1 MNIKL
6 VGRIISMVLLIEAVF
21 MVVPV
26 IIGAVDGERDVVAA
40 FSITIAIILAVCALL
55 LTLCRGKKMNE
66 SGFYSQEGFVTTGL
80 SWIFMSLLGSLPF
93 IISGQIPN
101 FFDAWFETVSGF
113 TTTGASILTN
123 VEGLSR
129 GMLYWRSFTH
139 WLGGMGVLVFMMA
152 IIPAASKRKNSDMFL
167 LRAESPGPS
176 VGKFTPHMRSTA
188 MILYLIYIVLTVL
201 CVLFLRFGGKM
212 PWFDAVCTAYGT
224 AGTGGFGIKNDSI
237 ASYSVFAQNTTTI
250 FMLLFGVNFNI
261 FYLVILGKLKTVFKN
276 EEFRTYIMIW
286 LTATLVVFVNIF
298 SMYSSAGESLRHAA
312 FQTSSIMTT
321 TGFSS
326 VDFEQWPTLSKSVLL
341 VLMLIGASAGSTG
354 GGMKV
359 SRLMLLAKS
368 LRRDV
373 RRALHPSRSV
383 SIHLDGAA
391 VSEQTISSVNAYLV
405 AYACIIVVS
414 FVAVSVD
421 GKSIT
426 TSLSAVIACFNNIGP
441 GFEMV
446 GATGNYSGFSAF
458 SKLILI
464 ADMLLGRLEIFPLL
478 AMLSRSAWDR
488 RL

>member
-1 MNIKL
+1 MNIRL

-21 MVVPV
+21 MAVPLV
-26 IIGAVDGERDVVAA
+26 IGIVDGESSVALA
-40 FSITIAIILAVCALL
+40 FGVTIAIIGVVCALL
-55 LTLCRGKKMNE
+55 LALCRGQKMNE

-113 TTTGASILTN
+113 TTTGASILTD
-123 VEGLSR
+123 VEALSR
-129 GMLYWRSFTH
+129 GLLYWRSFTH

-176 VGKFTPHMRSTA
+176 VDKFTPHMRSTA
-188 MILYLIYIVLTVL
+188 MILYVIYIVMTAM
-201 CVLFLRFGGKM
+201 CVLFLRFGGGM
-212 PWFDAVCTAYGT
+212 PWFDAICTAFGT
-224 AGTGGFGIKNDSI
+224 AGTGGFGIKNDSM
-237 ASYSVFAQNTTTI
+237 ASYSVFAQNTVTV

-261 FYLVILGKLKTVFKN
+261 FYLLILGRLRAVFRN
-276 EEFRTYIMIW
+276 EELRAYLIIW
-286 LTATLVVFVNIF
+286 GVATAVVFADIF
-298 SMYSSAGESLRHAA
+298 RMFASTGEALRHAA

-321 TGFSS
+321 TGFCTT
-326 VDFEQWPTLSKSVLL
+326 DFDRWPSLSKGVLL

-354 GGMKV
+354 GGLKV
-359 SRLMLLAKS
+359 ARLMLLAKS

-373 RRALHPSRSV
+373 RRAIHPNRTV
-383 SIHLDGAA
+383 SIHLDGTT
-391 VSEQTISSVNAYLV
+391 VSEQTVSSVSAYLV
-405 AYACIIVVS
+405 AYMSIIVLS
-414 FVAVSVD
+414 FLAVSVD
-421 GKSIT
+421 EMSLT
-426 TSLSAVIACFNNIGP
+426 TNLSAVIACFNNIGP
-441 GFEMV
+441 GFEVV

-458 SKLILI
+458 SKVVLI

-478 AMLSRSAWDR
+478 AMLSRSAWNR

>member
-6 VGRIISMVLLIEAVF
+6 VGRITSMVLLIEAVF
-21 MVVPV
+21 MVVPL
-26 IIGAVDGERDVVAA
+26 IIGVVDGEKDVALSFAV
-40 FSITIAIILAVCALL
+40 SIGIIVAVCALL
-55 LTLCRGKKMNE
+55 LTLCRGRKMNE
-66 SGFYSQEGFVTTGL
+66 SGFYSQEGFITTGL

-93 IISGQIPN
+93 LISGQIPN

-113 TTTGASILTN
+113 TTTGASILTD
-123 VEGLSR
+123 VEALSR

-188 MILYLIYIVLTVL
+188 MILYLIYIALTV
-201 CVLFLRFGGKM
+201 CCFLFLHFGGGM
-212 PWFDAVCTAYGT
+212 AWFDAVCTAFGT
-224 AGTGGFGIKNDSI
+224 AGTGGFGVKNDSM
-237 ASYSVFAQNTTTI
+237 ASYSVFAQNTVTV

-261 FYLVILGKLKTVFKN
+261 FYLLILGKLRTVFKN
-276 EEFRTYIMIW
+276 EEFRTYLIIW
-286 LTATLVVFVNIF
+286 AAATAIVFIDIF
-298 SMYSSAGESLRHAA
+298 SMYSSAGETLRHAA

-326 VDFEQWPTLSKSVLL
+326 VDFEQWPSLSKGVLL

-373 RRALHPSRSV
+373 RRAIHPNRSV

-391 VSEQTISSVNAYLV
+391 VSEQTVSSVSAYLV
-405 AYACIIVVS
+405 AYISIIVVS
-414 FVAVSVD
+414 FLAVSVD
-421 GKSIT
+421 EMSLT
-426 TSLSAVIACFNNIGP
+426 TNLSAVIACFNNIGP
-441 GFEMV
+441 GFEVV
-446 GATGNYSGFSAF
+446 GATGNYSSFSAF
-458 SKLILI
+458 SKLVLIL
-464 ADMLLGRLEIFPLL
+464 DMLLGRLEIFPLL
-478 AMLSRSAWDR
+478 AMLSRSAWNR